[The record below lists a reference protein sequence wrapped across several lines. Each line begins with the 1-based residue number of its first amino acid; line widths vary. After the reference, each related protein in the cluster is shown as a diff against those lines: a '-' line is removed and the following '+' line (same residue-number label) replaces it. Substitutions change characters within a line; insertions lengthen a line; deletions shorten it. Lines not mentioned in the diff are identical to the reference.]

1 MELKF
6 LLLLLL
12 LFGITP
18 NLGFFSF
25 PSFLILI
32 SVCVLFVVILF
43 VPKRTLQITTSQ
55 KFLPLISIVLLF
67 YSSFYY
73 GGLYQNLFTQTIGM
87 AIMVVFSLVATVRWY
102 FKREPPS
109 IIWSIIIYLFLSLL
123 TLIGSQHPI
132 VDTIVVLKEAPMMV
146 LRGLNPY
153 AERFSAVY
161 PTIDP
166 TYYNYLPASFLFL
179 IPFVYFF
186 NDPRY
191 STILAMLIISL
202 VICRIAKK
210 SKRRNTASWLVLIIL
225 FLPRSFF
232 ILEHMYLDPIIVSV
246 FAVFIYFTAMNR
258 KTLSYVFLSFFFL
271 FKQTPWTTFPLF
283 LSPFIIQM
291 TKHSKY
297 VLAFTIPLVFPLYYF
312 FLNPAAFIQD
322 VFTGLSKTSITSP
335 IGSSLTVQT
344 LFLRAGI
351 SLGPLYGLILPLI
364 ILLIVYVLI
373 LWRKPGL
380 YYSIALVVFS
390 FHFFSYHAFFNVYYF
405 VSLFLVLDIA
415 STYTSHI

>member
-32 SVCVLFVVILF
+32 GVCTLFIALLF
-43 VPKRTLQITTSQ
+43 IPKQKQHIPPSQ
-55 KFLPLISIVLLF
+55 KFLPFISIILLF

-73 GGLYQNLFTQTIGM
+73 GGLYQDPLTQTVGT
-87 AIMVVFSLVATVRWY
+87 AIMVVFSLVTTVRWY
-102 FKREPPS
+102 IKRRPPS
-109 IIWSIIIYLFLSLL
+109 ITWSIIMYLFLSLL
-123 TLIGSQHPI
+123 TLLGSQHPI
-132 VDTIVVLKEAPMMV
+132 VDTIVVLKEAPMMA
-146 LRGLNPY
+146 LHGLNPY
-153 AERFSAVY
+153 VERFSAVY

-186 NDPRY
+186 KDPRY
-191 STILAMLIISL
+191 SIILAMLIITMVLYNTMKRS
-202 VICRIAKK
+202 KK
-210 SKRRNTASWLVLIIL
+210 QASAGWLILILL

-246 FAVFIYFTAMNR
+246 FAVFMYYTAMNR
-258 KTLSYVFLSFFFL
+258 NVLSYVFLSFFFL
-271 FKQTPWTTFPLF
+271 LKQTPWAAFPLF

-297 VLAFTIPLVFPLYYF
+297 VLAFTIPFIFPLYYF
-312 FLNPAAFIQD
+312 FLNPAAFTQD

-335 IGSSLTVQT
+335 IGSSLTLQT
-344 LFLRAGI
+344 LLSRTGI
-351 SLGPLYGLILPLI
+351 SLGPLDGLILPLI
-364 ILLIVYVLI
+364 MVFVIYILI
-373 LWRKPGL
+373 LWKKPSL
-380 YYSIALVVFS
+380 CYSVAFVVFC

-405 VSLFLVLDIA
+405 VVLFLILDIA
-415 STYTSHI
+415 STHKSQI